1 MMNFNAFK
9 KIPFFP
15 LLMYLL
21 ISAMGLMMLY
31 SGTYGINESRLTKQF
46 IRLVIGFCL
55 MIMISSVKERTF
67 HNLSFII
74 YVIGVILLLAV
85 HTMGYIGM
93 GARRWI
99 NLGVIT
105 IQPSEVMRVG
115 LILVLARCFS
125 DLSME
130 DLNNPKSLGLPIILT
145 IIPFLLVLKQ
155 PDLGTATLMLLSTLF
170 IFFIA
175 GISIWY
181 FVILGSV
188 LVSSFPLFW
197 SLLHEYQKKRIL
209 IFLNPESDPT
219 RSGYHVIQSK
229 IAIGSGGLLGK
240 GFTQGTQSQLDFLPE
255 KQTDFIFTMFCE
267 EFGFIGALI
276 LICLYLMVLIYNLR
290 LAFNAKSSFAKLTIF
305 GFTCS
310 FFLYFFINMAMVMGL
325 VPVVGVPLPLFSYGG
340 SALMTLMISQGII
353 IALRRKSQFNS

>member
-1 MMNFNAFK
+1 MMNLNIFK
-9 KIPFFP
+9 KLPYFSIFMFFIIASIG
-15 LLMYLL
+15 LL
-21 ISAMGLMMLY
+21 MLY
-31 SGTYGINESRLTKQF
+31 SGTYASNEARLNKQLIRLGVGFLLMIWMSTINEK
-46 IRLVIGFCL
+46 
-55 MIMISSVKERTF
+55 TF
-67 HNLSFII
+67 HHLSFAI
-74 YVIGVILLLAV
+74 YIMGVILLLAV

-99 NLGVIT
+99 NLGVIS

-125 DLSME
+125 VLSIE
-130 DLNNPKSLGLPIILT
+130 ELNNPKSLVFPSILA
-145 IIPFLLVLKQ
+145 IVPFLLVLKQ
-155 PDLGTATLMLLSTLF
+155 PDLGTATLMLLSTLA

-181 FVILGSV
+181 FAGLGTFFIA
-188 LVSSFPLFW
+188 SFPIFW
-197 SLLHEYQKKRIL
+197 SLLHEYQKKRIM

-229 IAIGSGGLLGK
+229 IAIGSGGLFGK
-240 GFTQGTQSQLDFLPE
+240 GLTLGTQSQLDFLPE

-267 EFGFIGALI
+267 EFGFIGALF
-276 LICLYLMVLIYNLR
+276 LICLYCVLLIYNLK
-290 LAFNAKSSFAKLTIF
+290 LAFNAKSSFAKITIF
-305 GFTCS
+305 GLTCS

-353 IALRRKSQFNS
+353 IALRRKNQFT

>member
-1 MMNFNAFK
+1 MRMINSIK
-9 KIPFFP
+9 KIPYFP
-15 LLMYLL
+15 VLMFLL
-21 ISAMGLMMLY
+21 IAAFGLAMLY
-31 SGTYGINESRLTKQF
+31 SGTYGANESRLTKQL
-46 IRLVIGFCL
+46 IRLGIGFFL
-55 MIMISSVKERTF
+55 MIAMSSIKEKTF
-67 HNLSFII
+67 HHLSFVI
-74 YVIGVILLLAV
+74 YIMGVILLLAV

-115 LILVLARCFS
+115 LILVLTRCFS
-125 DLSME
+125 SLSIE
-130 DLNNPKSLGLPIILT
+130 DLNNPKSLGMPIILT

-155 PDLGTATLMLLSTLF
+155 PDLGTAMLMMLSTLF
-170 IFFIA
+170 IFFMA
-175 GISIWY
+175 GISMWY

-188 LVSSFPLFW
+188 VASCIPLFW

-219 RSGYHVIQSK
+219 CSGYHVIQSK

-240 GFTQGTQSQLDFLPE
+240 GFTHGTQSQLDFLPE

-267 EFGFIGALI
+267 EFGFLGAVI
-276 LICLYLMVLIYNLR
+276 LIALYCILLVYNLR
-290 LAFNAKSSFAKLTIF
+290 LAFNAKGNFAKLTIF

-340 SALMTLMISQGII
+340 SALITLMISQGII
-353 IALRRKSQFNS
+353 IALRRKNQFS

>member
-1 MMNFNAFK
+1 MMNLNIFK
-9 KIPFFP
+9 RLPYFSILMFLIISSIG
-15 LLMYLL
+15 LL
-21 ISAMGLMMLY
+21 MLY
-31 SGTYGINESRLTKQF
+31 SGTYGSNEERLTKQL
-46 IRLVIGFCL
+46 IRLGIGFFL
-55 MIMISSVKERTF
+55 MIWMSTINEKTF
-67 HNLSFII
+67 HHLSFTI
-74 YVIGVILLLAV
+74 YSVGIILLLAV

-125 DLSME
+125 VLSSE
-130 DLNNPKSLGLPIILT
+130 DLNNPKSLVLPSILT

-175 GISIWY
+175 GISMWY
-181 FVILGSV
+181 FAVLGTF
-188 LVSSFPLFW
+188 LVASFPIFW
-197 SLLHEYQKKRIL
+197 SLLHEYQKKRIM

-219 RSGYHVIQSK
+219 HSGYHVIQSK

-240 GFTQGTQSQLDFLPE
+240 GLTLGTQSQLDFLPE

-267 EFGFIGALI
+267 EFGFIGAVMLI
-276 LICLYLMVLIYNLR
+276 FLYCVLLIYNLK
-290 LAFNAKSSFAKLTIF
+290 LAFNTKSSFAKITIF

-353 IALRRKSQFNS
+353 IALRRKNQFN